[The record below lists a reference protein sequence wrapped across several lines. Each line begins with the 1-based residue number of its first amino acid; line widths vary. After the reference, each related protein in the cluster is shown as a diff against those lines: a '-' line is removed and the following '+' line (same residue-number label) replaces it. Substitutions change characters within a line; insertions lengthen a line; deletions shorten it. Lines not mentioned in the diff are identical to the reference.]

1 MLIFFEPGWKIPL
14 PRSPRADFFDPG
26 LRNPPPQGAKR
37 PGGAAEGGARGIF
50 ETVSKK
56 SAPGEGDFQK
66 YFKKSAPGEGHLFL
80 KLHPG
85 HFFEMAL
92 GGVILRGDATFQEEP
107 GKIDPKTFWLRS
119 WVPRLAFWCARV
131 APGTK
136 IPSKMTPL
144 GHQIHENLMFF
155 Y

>member
-1 MLIFFEPGWKIPL
+1 MVGGATSASRPLKTRGSRNHGFSEVEMPL
-14 PRSPRADFFDPG
+14 PRSTGAEFLETG
-26 LRNPPPQGAKR
+26 SRNPPPQGAKR

-92 GGVILRGDATFQEEP
+92 GGVIYGATQS
-107 GKIDPKTFWLRS
+107 PKSFS
-119 WVPRLAFWCARV
+119 Q
-131 APGTK
+131 K
-136 IPSKMTPL
+136 
-144 GHQIHENLMFF
+144 
-155 Y
+155 